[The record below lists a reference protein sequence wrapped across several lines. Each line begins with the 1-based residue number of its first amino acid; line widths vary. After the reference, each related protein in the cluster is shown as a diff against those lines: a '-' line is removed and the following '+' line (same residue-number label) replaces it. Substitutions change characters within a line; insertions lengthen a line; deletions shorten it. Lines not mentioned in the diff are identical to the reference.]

1 MGLIEMSDAE
11 YRKAPGYNY
20 SSVKHA
26 LKSAAHYRAA
36 MDNPRP
42 ATAAML
48 MGACLDS
55 IALHGSPC
63 WAESE
68 DGITFNTNAGKAL
81 ERCRAGEITLKPE
94 ASELVHGMR
103 LALHSHPDAKAVLAV
118 CKQRKLA
125 AFGEIDGVPCKG
137 QLDGYGLDG
146 GAIPLIFDLKKVQ
159 DAADF
164 ARDVAKFSYHIQA
177 GLYSELV
184 RQATGLDPMFV
195 WLAVEEQPPHGVIVW
210 QAKNEALAVGLEKFK
225 LCLHRIRLAEA
236 LGEWESYP
244 AGIRELNL
252 PLWAMQ

>member
-1 MGLIEMSDAE
+1 MGLSEMSDAE

-20 SSVKHA
+20 SSVKNA
-26 LKSAAHYRAA
+26 LKSAAHYREA

-42 ATAAML
+42 ATAAMF
-48 MGACLDS
+48 MGTCLDS
-55 IALHGSPC
+55 LALHGSPC
-63 WAESE
+63 WVESE
-68 DGITFNTNAGKAL
+68 GGITFNTTSGKAM
-81 ERCRAGEITLKPE
+81 EKCRAGEITLKPE

-103 LALHSHPDAKAVLAV
+103 LSLHSHPDAKAVLAV

-146 GAIPLIFDLKKVQ
+146 GGSPLICDLKKVQ

-164 ARDVAKFSYHIQA
+164 ARDVAKFGYHIQA

-184 RQATGLDPMFV
+184 RQATGLMPMFV

-210 QAKNEALAVGLEKFK
+210 QATNETLALGLEKFK
-225 LCLHRIRLAEA
+225 LCLDRIRRAEA
-236 LGEWESYP
+236 IGEWEGYP
-244 AGIRELNL
+244 AGIRELEL
-252 PLWAMQ
+252 PKWA